1 MSWLDDLS
9 TELQSRRDQGLYR
22 QCRVVDGKQSVELM
36 VDGEKMLAFCSNDY
50 LGLAADPR
58 LAEAAT
64 QAIKNAG
71 VGAGAAHLISGHMRA
86 HHDAE
91 LALADWLGY
100 ECVLLFSTGYMANLG
115 VIASLMSAND
125 CVIQDKWNH
134 ASLIDAAKLS
144 GAQLKR
150 YQHADMA
157 SLERQLTT
165 GAERKL
171 IATDSVFSMDGDV
184 APLTQM
190 VALSQQ
196 YAAPIMVDEAHG
208 IGVLGEQGR
217 GAAHAVG
224 LNANDVPIL
233 MGTLG
238 KAFGVAGA
246 FVAASRDVIEML
258 IQSARSYIYT
268 TAMPAA
274 MASTVQAS
282 LEIVR
287 EEQWRRD
294 HLQALVKQFR
304 DGVQSLGLSLMP
316 SNTPIQPVVLCDA
329 HRALAWSQRL
339 RELGLW
345 VPAIRPP
352 TVPRDTARLRFTFS
366 AAHSAAH
373 VDRALESLA
382 ICQRELA

>member
-22 QCRVVDGKQSVELM
+22 QCRVVDGKQTVELM

-64 QAIKNAG
+64 HAIKGAG

-100 ECVLLFSTGYMANLG
+100 ERVLLFSTGYMANLG
-115 VIASLMSAND
+115 VIASLLSAND

-150 YQHADMA
+150 YQHSDMA

-165 GAERKL
+165 EAERKL

-184 APLTQM
+184 APLTQIVM
-190 VALSQQ
+190 LSQQ

-217 GAAHAVG
+217 GAAYAAG
-224 LNANDVPIL
+224 LNANEVPIL

-238 KAFGVAGA
+238 KAFAVAGA
-246 FVAASRDVIEML
+246 FVAASHDVIEML

-294 HLQALVKQFR
+294 RLQALVKQFR
-304 DGVQSLGLSLMP
+304 EGAQSLGLSLM
-316 SNTPIQPVVLCDA
+316 SSTTPIQPVLLGDA

-366 AAHSAAH
+366 AAHSAVH

>member
-1 MSWLDDLS
+1 MSWLNDLS
-9 TELQSRRDQGLYR
+9 TELQRRRDQGLYR

-64 QAIKNAG
+64 QAIKHAG

-86 HHDAE
+86 HDDAE
-91 LALADWLGY
+91 MALADWLGY
-100 ECVLLFSTGYMANLG
+100 ERVLLFSTGYMANLG
-115 VIASLMSAND
+115 VIASLLSAND

-157 SLERQLTT
+157 SLERQLSTE
-165 GAERKL
+165 AERKL

-196 YAAPIMVDEAHG
+196 YAAPIMLDEAHG

-217 GAAHAVG
+217 GAANAAGV
-224 LNANDVPIL
+224 NANDVPIL

-238 KAFGVAGA
+238 KAFGVTGA
-246 FVAASRDVIEML
+246 FVAASHDVVEML

-304 DGVQSLGLSLMP
+304 EGVQSLGLSLMP
-316 SNTPIQPVVLCDA
+316 STTPIQPVLLGDA
-329 HRALAWSQRL
+329 HRALAWSERL

-352 TVPRDTARLRFTFS
+352 TVPRETARLRFTIS

>member
-1 MSWLDDLS
+1 
-9 TELQSRRDQGLYR
+9 
-22 QCRVVDGKQSVELM
+22 
-36 VDGEKMLAFCSNDY
+36 MLAFCSNDY

-58 LAEAAT
+58 LAEAAI
-64 QAIKNAG
+64 QAIKHAG

-91 LALADWLGY
+91 MALADWLGY
-100 ECVLLFSTGYMANLG
+100 ERVLLFSTGYMANLG
-115 VIASLMSAND
+115 VIASLLSAND

-165 GAERKL
+165 EAERKL

-208 IGVLGEQGR
+208 IGVLGDQGR
-217 GAAHAVG
+217 GAANAAG

-246 FVAASRDVIEML
+246 FVAASHDVIEML

-274 MASTVQAS
+274 MASTVQTS

-294 HLQALVKQFR
+294 HLQAVVKQFR
-304 DGVQSLGLSLMP
+304 EGVQSLGLSLM
-316 SNTPIQPVVLCDA
+316 SSTTPIQPVVLGDA

-339 RELGLW
+339 HELGLW
-345 VPAIRPP
+345 VPAIRQP

-373 VDRALESLA
+373 VDRALESLV